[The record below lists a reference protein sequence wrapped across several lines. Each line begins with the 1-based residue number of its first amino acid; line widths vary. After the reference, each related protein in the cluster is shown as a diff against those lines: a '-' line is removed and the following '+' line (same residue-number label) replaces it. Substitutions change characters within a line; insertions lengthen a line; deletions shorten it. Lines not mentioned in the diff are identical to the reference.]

1 MKLLVVSESPLE
13 KIGSTYYAVDTW
25 IRFICNLS
33 DHFDQVTLFAP
44 VKVLEMAEGIGPPKD
59 AWPIVLGN
67 LQIYHH
73 DYYNSYLTYY
83 KCWPKHV
90 FKWRRTLSTL
100 INSHDVVLLRLPS
113 PMVSMIARIANKK
126 TRPLAVLVAGDLR
139 GASDRIRYAKG
150 LKRWLYIALANLLVK
165 QEEWGVRRASLV
177 CAYSEELAHRH
188 RSTAGKII
196 KFRTPHLT
204 ERDFIHRDDTCQTK
218 TIKLLSVC
226 WLNPNKG
233 LEFLLDA
240 VALLFKKGYDIQLEI
255 VGKERIP
262 GYQAQLESKAQAMGI
277 SDCVTF
283 RGWVIFDQMSEV
295 YFRNDI
301 QVISS
306 LSEGTPRCIVEG
318 AARGV
323 PLVCTKAGGSADILT
338 HEQNALLVPPGD
350 AQAISDAIER
360 LIVDG
365 DLRRKVIHE
374 GYESARE
381 VTFERLGLQ
390 AVKEI
395 HSLLQNIK

>member
-13 KIGSTYYAVDTW
+13 KIGPTYYAVDTW
-25 IRFICNLS
+25 VRFICNLA
-33 DHFDQVTLFAP
+33 DHFDEVTLVAP
-44 VKVLEMAEGIGPPKD
+44 VKVVDVTEKTQPPKD
-59 AWPIVLGN
+59 SWPIALGN
-67 LQIYHH
+67 LQVYHH
-73 DYYNSYLTYY
+73 EYYNSYLTYY
-83 KCWPKHV
+83 KYWPTHV
-90 FKWRRTLSTL
+90 LKWRRAFNAL
-100 INSHDVVLLRLPS
+100 INRHDAVLLRLPS
-113 PMVSMIARIANKK
+113 PMVSLISRIAQKK
-126 TRPLAVLVAGDLR
+126 KRPLAVLVAGDLR
-139 GASDRIRYAKG
+139 GASDRIQYSKG
-150 LKRWLYIALANLLVK
+150 PKRWLYIFLANLLVA
-165 QEEWGVRRASLV
+165 QEVWGGRRASLI
-177 CAYSEELAHRH
+177 CAYSGELAQRH
-188 RSTAGKII
+188 RNTSGKII

-204 ERDFIHRDDTCQTK
+204 ERDFLYRDDTCK
-218 TIKLLSVC
+218 EKNIKLLSVC

-240 VALLFKKGYDIQLEI
+240 VALLINKGYKIQLEI

-262 GYQAQLESKAQAMGI
+262 GYQAQLEGKALELGI
-277 SDCVTF
+277 LDCVTF
-283 RGWVIFDQMSEV
+283 VGWVIFDEMSEV

-318 AARGV
+318 ASRGV

-360 LIVDG
+360 LVVDG
-365 DLRRKVIHE
+365 DLRRGIIKE

-390 AVKEI
+390 VVEEI
-395 HSLLQNIK
+395 YGLLPNKK